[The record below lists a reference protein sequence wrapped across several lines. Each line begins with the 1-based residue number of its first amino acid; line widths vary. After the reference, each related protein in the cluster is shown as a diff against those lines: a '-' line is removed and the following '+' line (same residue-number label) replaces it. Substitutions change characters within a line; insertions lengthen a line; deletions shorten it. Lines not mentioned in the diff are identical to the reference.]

1 MVFVDLTK
9 AFDSVSRE
17 GLWKILAKAG
27 CPPRLVNI
35 IRSFHDGMVGR
46 VVDQGSLSA
55 LFEVGKGTK
64 QDCVMAPLLF
74 SIVFSAML
82 HDAFKDCD
90 KGVMIRFRSDG
101 GFFNLNVFRAR
112 PKRPLCSSEIC
123 CMRMIVLLSPTLL
136 KMLSSLLITFKEL
149 AADMALPSA
158 LRRLKSYTSQAWTTT
173 MLPVYQCWR
182 KRTEIC

>member
-1 MVFVDLTK
+1 MVFVDLRK

-90 KGVMIRFRSDG
+90 KGVIIRFRSDG
-101 GFFNLNVFRAR
+101 GFFNLYQNVFRPR
-112 PKRPLCSSEIC
+112 PKRPLC
-123 CMRMIVLLSPTLL
+123 CMRLIVLLLPTLL
-136 KMLSSLLITFKEL
+136 KMLSSLLITF
-149 AADMALPSA
+149 
-158 LRRLKSYTSQAWTTT
+158 
-173 MLPVYQCWR
+173 
-182 KRTEIC
+182 